1 MKIIRSFEPGDR
13 YRYDFGICSPAR
25 GWAQV
30 DTAQDAPWFGTWVSP
45 AERTILNYAEGDV
58 TRQVCETDEEFAQAL
73 RDLDQWNRD
82 YGYGPAKI
90 DPGFDPAMKAAFERL
105 GLGDMLH

>member
-30 DTAQDAPWFGTWVSP
+30 DTVQDASWFGTWASP

-58 TRQVCETDEEFAQAL
+58 TRQVCESDAEFAQAM
-73 RDLDQWNRD
+73 RDLDRWNRD
-82 YGYGPAKI
+82 HGYGPAKI
-90 DPGFDPAMKAAFERL
+90 DPGINPDLTEAFTRL
-105 GLGDMLH
+105 GLQDMLH